1 MTQLTRLLHIV
12 CLLCACNMAY
22 AQNTIRSR
30 HRPKPRKV
38 TVTQTPLRK
47 YINQKKE
54 EIAKQQAAE
63 RKCYETACKTATRD
77 ALEKYLERYPKGKY
91 VADVRNRI
99 ADFKL
104 WDKAKEANTIAA
116 CQEYLRMSQFRF
128 FEQQARSTINNL
140 EAAAAWNAIKL
151 SAQKSDIYAFISK
164 YPDASCVADA
174 YRRIHELD
182 GLAHFRQQQY
192 EQALNEFNLAGG
204 EQALSPASLPCYKQA
219 QEYVDYTSARNRN
232 TEGALRSFLTNYP
245 YSCYSKEI
253 SNLLALAIAQSIT
266 IYSYNSAGA
275 EALSYA
281 KDSSTRQA
289 VQRYIDWQ
297 KKNYKLYCKRNRMAA
312 RRANGNIIQFGLEW
326 MDVGFNPSCYDD
338 TDNDLDIVWFYNV
351 GLGLKF
357 GNYNTP
363 VQFLLGAKIGLV
375 GYTVWY
381 DYNDESKTCFHLPL
395 FAKLKVNVC
404 NISKSA
410 KLFVDATGYFNAVR
424 DEFIENKFA
433 ASCGIGTAWKHWDWS
448 FYYKADLSN
457 KRHLDND
464 YLATSISYY
473 F

>member
-1 MTQLTRLLHIV
+1 
-12 CLLCACNMAY
+12 
-22 AQNTIRSR
+22 
-30 HRPKPRKV
+30 
-38 TVTQTPLRK
+38 
-47 YINQKKE
+47 
-54 EIAKQQAAE
+54 
-63 RKCYETACKTATRD
+63 
-77 ALEKYLERYPKGKY
+77 
-91 VADVRNRI
+91 
-99 ADFKL
+99 
-104 WDKAKEANTIAA
+104 
-116 CQEYLRMSQFRF
+116 MSQFRF
-128 FEQQARSTINNL
+128 FEQRARSTINNL
-140 EAAAAWNAIKL
+140 EAAAAWDAIKL

-266 IYSYNSAGA
+266 IYSYDSAGA

-338 TDNDLDIVWFYNV
+338 TDNDLDIVWFYNA
-351 GLGLKF
+351 GLSLKF

-395 FAKLKVNVC
+395 FANLKVNVC
-404 NISKSA
+404 SISKSA

>member
-1 MTQLTRLLHIV
+1 M
-12 CLLCACNMAY
+12 
-22 AQNTIRSR
+22 
-30 HRPKPRKV
+30 
-38 TVTQTPLRK
+38 
-47 YINQKKE
+47 
-54 EIAKQQAAE
+54 
-63 RKCYETACKTATRD
+63 
-77 ALEKYLERYPKGKY
+77 
-91 VADVRNRI
+91 
-99 ADFKL
+99 
-104 WDKAKEANTIAA
+104 
-116 CQEYLRMSQFRF
+116 
-128 FEQQARSTINNL
+128 
-140 EAAAAWNAIKL
+140 
-151 SAQKSDIYAFISK
+151 
-164 YPDASCVADA
+164 ADA

-182 GLAHFRQQQY
+182 GLAHFRLQQY

-232 TEGALRSFLTNYP
+232 TEGALRAFLTNYP

-266 IYSYNSAGA
+266 IYSYDSAGA

-410 KLFVDATGYFNAVR
+410 KLLSMPRAISMPCGTSLLKTNLPLRAVL
-424 DEFIENKFA
+424 A
-433 ASCGIGTAWKHWDWS
+433 LPGSIGTGPFTTKQTSATSGISTTIILPLLYHTTSKTRWRGQALENS
-448 FYYKADLSN
+448 TLVPANGFS
-457 KRHLDND
+457 
-464 YLATSISYY
+464 LATDGGYVLALGAGGVGDGGADGLDSLADGTQTYAGGGRCGGRSGGW
-473 F
+473 